1 MVVGFIAYSISAYH
15 TKGFEFES
23 PSGDVYSIQHYV
35 IKFNGYL
42 REVGGTPVSPTNNND
57 LHDISAILLKVV
69 FNTIALT
76 LPLYR

>member
-35 IKFNGYL
+35 IKFIDYL
-42 REVGGTPVSPTNNND
+42 REVGGVIRVLRFLPPIKMT
-57 LHDISAILLKVV
+57 A
-69 FNTIALT
+69 TI
-76 LPLYR
+76 